1 MRWNCWQIVESF
13 LYKIRT
19 RYPTQPVSFLLMSWR
34 RKEPGHQHLR
44 YWPGASGLFRSYHQ
58 KLLLLYAYIYKRF
71 YGSFVVSSVVMS
83 YGGHHVAWWPLP
95 GLLSWYPFIY
105 ASLCDSSSDQT
116 RFAYISR
123 SSSELQGLSLTIGLR
138 YSSPSC
144 GRQGDMPYSA
154 TLCSVLLYLW
164 IKIYLKRTHW

>member
-58 KLLLLYAYIYKRF
+58 SYCFCMLISIRGFTTLSL
-71 YGSFVVSSVVMS
+71 SVQWWCLMGDIMS
-83 YGGHHVAWWPLP
+83 PGGHCQDYYP
-95 GLLSWYPFIY
+95 GTLSYMQVSAIPVQIRRVSPTY
-105 ASLCDSSSDQT
+105 T
-116 RFAYISR
+116 R